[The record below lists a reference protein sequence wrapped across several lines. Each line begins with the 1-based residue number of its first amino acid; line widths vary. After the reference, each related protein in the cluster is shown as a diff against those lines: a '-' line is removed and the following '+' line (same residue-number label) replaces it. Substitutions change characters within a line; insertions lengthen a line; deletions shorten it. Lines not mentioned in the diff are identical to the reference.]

1 MTERFADAFGQLRR
15 VVEHNSNGNYT
26 TLYAYDL
33 ASNLTQVTDAA
44 GNVTTLSYDLLGRKT
59 GMTDPNMETW
69 TYQYDGVGNLTAQQ
83 DGRGWWL
90 YMSYDALNRL
100 TTKWKVSARGPLVAE
115 YFYDVAG
122 YKGLLEKS
130 KAYTDEDVVK
140 ARAQSCWFSAL

>member
-1 MTERFADAFGQLRR
+1 VTERFADAFGQLRR

-100 TTKWKVSARGPLVAE
+100 TTEVEGQRQRA
-115 YFYDVAG
+115 AG
-122 YKGLLEKS
+122 GGVFLRRCGIQGLAGKEQGL
-130 KAYTDEDVVK
+130 Y
-140 ARAQSCWFSAL
+140 R